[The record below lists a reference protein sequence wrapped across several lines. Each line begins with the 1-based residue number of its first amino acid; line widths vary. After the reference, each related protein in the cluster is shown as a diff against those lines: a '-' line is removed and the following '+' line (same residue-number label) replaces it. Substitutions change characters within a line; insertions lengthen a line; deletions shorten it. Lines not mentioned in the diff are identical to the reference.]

1 MLNSSP
7 DNYAI
12 HPWLARLALVYGL
25 IGCVMLSLAMPP
37 FQNPDEPNHFRRAE
51 QVGGGHLLAERH
63 SEILG
68 GPVSPGIMTTADLF
82 DPLRFHPN
90 RHVTPEMT
98 VKAAS
103 IGWGDPKV
111 LTHFPNSAIYPAP
124 FYLPAAAGVLVG
136 KALALSVATTLNL
149 ARMLTG
155 ICCVLLSAWGIRMAA
170 QSSQPNAAIWLFTL
184 TTLPMTMALQNAA
197 SQDGLLNASMLVAVA
212 LILRLDGGTRDAM
225 RFWSAVLLLGLITMA
240 RPPYAPLF
248 VVPLAMPFQSSV
260 RRMTGAALIVVLC
273 LVWTQIADPAHVIT
287 GQSAGADVL
296 AQRQVILDP
305 LWDVMLVLRTLRT
318 HAVFYFDSFVGLL
331 GWLDTSL
338 PRSFYRLAGLIL
350 AISLWLSTGRSRHDM
365 VWRQAAIPLAM
376 AGCVVLVFLSIY
388 LTFSTVRSPTI
399 DGVQGRYFIPVLML
413 LSCFAS
419 PGGLS
424 GKFSGIAGWAV
435 MLFPALSLAVTLRS
449 VLMRY
454 HAVLSVTSY

>member
-1 MLNSSP
+1 MMLTSSP
-7 DNYAI
+7 NLRAI
-12 HPWLARLALVYGL
+12 SAWLARLALVYGL
-25 IGCVMLSLAMPP
+25 MGCVMLSLAMPS

-51 QVGGGHLLAERH
+51 QIAAGHLLAERH
-63 SEILG
+63 SELLG
-68 GPVSPGIMTTADLF
+68 GPVSPGIKATADLF
-82 DPLRFHPN
+82 DPLRFHPD

-98 VKAAS
+98 AKAAS
-103 IGWGDPKV
+103 IGWDGPKV

-155 ICCVLLSAWGIRMAA
+155 ICCVLLSAWGIRLAA
-170 QSSQPNAAIWLFTL
+170 QSPQPNAAIWLFTL

-197 SQDGLLNASMLVAVA
+197 SQDGLLNAAMLVAVA
-212 LILRLDGGTRDAM
+212 LILRLDGGARDAM

-248 VVPLAMPFQSSV
+248 IVPLAMPFQSAV
-260 RRMTGAALIVVLC
+260 RRMMGAALIVVLC
-273 LVWTQIADPAHVIT
+273 LGWTQIADPAHVIT

-318 HAVFYFDSFVGLL
+318 HTVFYFDSFVGLL

-338 PRSFYRLAGLIL
+338 PRSFYLLAGLML
-350 AISLWLSTGRSRHDM
+350 ALSLWLTAGRLRLGV

-376 AGCVVLVFLSIY
+376 AGCVALVFLSIY

-399 DGVQGRYFIPVLML
+399 DGVQGRYFIPIVML
-413 LSCFAS
+413 LACFAS
-419 PGGLS
+419 SGGLS
-424 GKFSGIAGWAV
+424 ERFRGIAGWAV

-454 HAVLSVTSY
+454 YQI